1 MSPFEILGQLMS
13 TVLKFVPRLW
23 WCPAY
28 VGGVLFVRG
37 TRILPFGGGLVFWFP
52 LWTTMLTC
60 PVVRQ
65 VMDIEAQTMTTKDGK
80 SVIVAGVVA
89 YCISDHRKYLTEN
102 YQAEHSVEEAVAA
115 CLREVIVDRTWAEAH
130 NNDRN
135 TTDNALTR
143 EAGKLLEA
151 FGITVERVRLTS
163 MAQAKVINI
172 VGGAVGVVPDEEEV
186 ED

>member
-1 MSPFEILGQLMS
+1 MNPFEILGQLLS
-13 TVLKFVPRLW
+13 TALKFVPRVW

-37 TRILPFGGGLVFWFP
+37 TRIVPFGGGRVVWFP
-52 LWTTMLTC
+52 LWTDMLTC

-65 VMDIEAQTMTTKDGK
+65 VMDIDAQTMTTKDGK

-89 YCISDHRKYLTEN
+89 YRITDHRKYLTEN

-115 CLREVIVDRTWAEAH
+115 CLREVIVDRTWEEVH
-130 NNDRN
+130 QNNRN
-135 TTDNALTR
+135 MTDNALTR
-143 EAGKLLEA
+143 EAGKLLEE

-172 VGGAVGVVPDEEEV
+172 VGGGPVGVVPDEEEG
-186 ED
+186 E